1 MWYIESTP
9 HIFSSASHT
18 GFISIQPSLDG
29 GVCRSEN
36 NKTANNNCINKWTFL
51 RWRLGPSQP
60 LIHDSESLPEFLPE
74 LDPDILWWKRN
85 CERAVVMEQTNKT
98 HWWSFSWCSTFPSPL
113 SRIASSQ
120 HALVSYV
127 RDQKNSENWY
137 TMALRGP
144 PYGPW
149 WRQGSKSSTRCQYLY
164 TVTYY
169 MSLTFGRLKGS
180 FLTKL
185 VVARASSFEEA
196 RSKQRSTMESCEP
209 GIGKWILIRYLA
221 MQLIVLHL
229 TVLRV

>member
-1 MWYIESTP
+1 MTVRVSQNSYQNWTLTSCDTTTAKGQLSWLRRKKRIK
-9 HIFSSASHT
+9 HT
-18 GFISIQPSLDG
+18 GEASPG
-29 GVCRSEN
+29 APRSESSF
-36 NKTANNNCINKWTFL
+36 KNCF
-51 RWRLGPSQP
+51 
-60 LIHDSESLPEFLPE
+60 
-74 LDPDILWWKRN
+74 
-85 CERAVVMEQTNKT
+85 
-98 HWWSFSWCSTFPSPL
+98 
-113 SRIASSQ
+113 IATCP
-120 HALVSYV
+120 VSYV
-127 RDQKNSENWY
+127 RDQKNSENLY
-137 TMALRGP
+137 TMALQGP

-209 GIGKWILIRYLA
+209 GIGKWTVIWYLA

>member
-1 MWYIESTP
+1 MKTGSIAATHPWQWE
-9 HIFSSASHT
+9 FSR
-18 GFISIQPSLDG
+18 
-29 GVCRSEN
+29 V
-36 NKTANNNCINKWTFL
+36 
-51 RWRLGPSQP
+51 
-60 LIHDSESLPEFLPE
+60 LPE
-74 LDPDILWWKRN
+74 LDPDILWYDN
-85 CERAVVMEQTNKT
+85 CERAVVMVTKEETNKT

-209 GIGKWILIRYLA
+209 GIGKWTLIWYLV